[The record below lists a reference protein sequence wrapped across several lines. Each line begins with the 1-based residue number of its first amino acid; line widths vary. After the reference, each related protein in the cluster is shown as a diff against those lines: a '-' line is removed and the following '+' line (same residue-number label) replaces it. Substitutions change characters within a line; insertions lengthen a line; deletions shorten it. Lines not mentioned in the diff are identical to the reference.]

1 MSSRCLVDSAPA
13 NDPPGSTHGTL
24 VDLRGMVP
32 YHAVGTIPIEAR
44 CLNGLVAYADVRWK
58 SPVMSAPRPREKGE
72 E

>member
-1 MSSRCLVDSAPA
+1 MRINCRLQCLPQSISAPRTPRRMSSRCLVDSAPA

-44 CLNGLVAYADVRWK
+44 CLNGL
-58 SPVMSAPRPREKGE
+58 
-72 E
+72 